1 MEINRSFKV
10 FAVLSLWM
18 AFALLLSP
26 PGYAAEG
33 YALLKGFWQCQEE
46 GDQTTLEFQSKNQ
59 LIYNDQPVN
68 YQLLPNAFRTI
79 EDSGPSTYYY
89 QYLEGTLIIFS
100 PDGSMTYC
108 QKAKKQAHQ
117 AQHSTRHPHSTTQ
130 NWPKYERPK
139 RSMTGNES
147 DLQSLLYKFA
157 GRWDHVTSN
166 TLTNLYLKP
175 NGTYAEAYEA
185 GYGGQFQDQ
194 GGYQTGHWGSTGTD
208 QGQGRWTIQG
218 TLKRG
223 TLTLI
228 DSNGNRTAYQYRV
241 HYKNGEYYW
250 GEYFFNGKLYSVKYI
265 YR

>member
-1 MEINRSFKV
+1 MKIRRLFKF
-10 FAVLSLWM
+10 FAVLSLVTTS
-18 AFALLLSP
+18 ALLIRP

-33 YALLKGFWQCQEE
+33 YSLLKGFWQCQEE
-46 GDQTTLEFQSKNQ
+46 GERTTLEFRSKNQ
-59 LIYNDQPVN
+59 LIYNGQPAN
-68 YQLLPNAFRTI
+68 YQLLPNAFQVI
-79 EDSGPSTYYY
+79 EDSGPANYYY

-100 PDGSMTYC
+100 QDGSTTYC
-108 QKAKKQAHQ
+108 QKAKKRPDQ
-117 AQHSTRHPHSTTQ
+117 AQRPTQPQTTAQ
-130 NWPKYERPK
+130 GWPKYERPN
-139 RSMTGNES
+139 RPMTGDES

-175 NGTYAEAYEA
+175 DGTYEESYEA
-185 GYGGQFQDQ
+185 GYGGQFHDQ

-223 TLTLI
+223 SVTLI
-228 DSNGNRTAYQYRV
+228 ASNGNRTVYQYRV

>member
-1 MEINRSFKV
+1 MTINRLFKF
-10 FAVLSLWM
+10 FAVLVLAMTS
-18 AFALLLSP
+18 ALLLSP
-26 PGYAAEG
+26 AGHSTEG
-33 YALLKGFWQCQEE
+33 YSLLEGFWQCQEE
-46 GDQTTLEFQSKNQ
+46 GEQTTLEFQSKNQ
-59 LIYNDQPVN
+59 LIYNGQPASF
-68 YQLLPNAFRTI
+68 QLLPNGFRVQ
-79 EDSGPSTYYY
+79 EDSGPADYYY

-100 PDGSMTYC
+100 SDGSMTYC
-108 QKAKKQAHQ
+108 QKAKKQPHQ
-117 AQHSTRHPHSTTQ
+117 AQQSTRPHGTTQ

-139 RSMTGNES
+139 RSMTGDES

-175 NGTYAEAYEA
+175 DGTYDESYEA

-194 GGYQTGHWGSTGTD
+194 GGYQTGHWGATGKD

-228 DSNGNRTAYQYRV
+228 ASNGNRIVYQYRV

-250 GEYFFNGKLYSVKYI
+250 GEYFFNGKLYSVEYI